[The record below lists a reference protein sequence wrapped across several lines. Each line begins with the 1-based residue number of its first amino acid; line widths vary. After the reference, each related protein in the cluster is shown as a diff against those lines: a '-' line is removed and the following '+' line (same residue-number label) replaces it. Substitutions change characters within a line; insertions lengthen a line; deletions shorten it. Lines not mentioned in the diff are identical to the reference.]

1 MKTVVDVWVL
11 RSGEYSL
18 SFDDRLEAHKLLAN
32 PEFLQQFPDNVM
44 FELFHAYRV
53 IDFEV
58 PGTEYFDG
66 TPRMPLLITKVD
78 TE

>member
-11 RSGEYSL
+11 QSGEYSL

-53 IDFEV
+53 VDFEV
-58 PGTEYFDG
+58 PGTEYYDN
-66 TPRMPLLITKVD
+66 PDKPLLITKVE